1 MNVTKGKKNL
11 TLNKRTIWNL
21 DLNPDEVL
29 ENDELKT
36 VNSGSD
42 PIFQV
47 GVGTTQHPKYC

>member
-1 MNVTKGKKNL
+1 MKVKRVKKKF

-21 DLNPDEVL
+21 DIKPDEVL

-36 VNSGSD
+36 VKSGSD